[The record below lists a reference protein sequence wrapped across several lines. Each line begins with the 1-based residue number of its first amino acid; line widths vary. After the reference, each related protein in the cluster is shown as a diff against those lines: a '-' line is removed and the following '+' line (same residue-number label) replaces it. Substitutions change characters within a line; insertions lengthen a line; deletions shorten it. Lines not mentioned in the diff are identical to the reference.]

1 MKKLFFF
8 LSAIALLGL
17 TSACVEQLQVNN
29 PNYNAERGEVKTDF
43 TINIAGP
50 VATKATAA
58 TAQTNDEDNPLTGA
72 FRGMSDMT
80 LFVLKGDPAA
90 TTNAADFESTNYPLG
105 TLGTTDISA
114 TKSSKIYNLTF
125 PTGVKN
131 MVFYAKATYTGSDN
145 AANGKIAWPSM
156 SNGTTKNG
164 VVFGLTP
171 IASATTA
178 FNGEATKIA
187 EVLNAVVTA
196 FGDDVTAQGY
206 DANLK
211 KAYELFT
218 TIGNSELRLGS
229 APAVKRML
237 TDLQKTV
244 TNLKVGASQE
254 VAGICDAIL
263 RAIGTPG
270 TINGV
275 QSNFP
280 ADLGLPEGAAQLAF
294 GVNPNADQTGAKKNE
309 FYYVTTRGAVANT
322 TASDITKFTYPVE
335 LCYWVSSTIRTSTDP
350 DITEATYPKNVT
362 DWSNWKIGT
371 TDVEGNW
378 VENGTITS
386 ATRAVA
392 LKENIQYANALMKT
406 TIAYK
411 SGVSQLQDNNSR
423 INAGEQNNSI
433 NIPTT
438 TVNNSPEPTFIV
450 KGILVGKQPTKVG
463 WNFRDAVAATQEGGN
478 TIPGTSWDGVIYDTV
493 FDKPEGESDIAI
505 PTTKPLYTMVFDN
518 SANTEDKVVN
528 IAIEFVN
535 NSGTDFWGRDN
546 LIPAGGT
553 FYLAAQLD
561 LTKVES
567 AKTNSIFAQ
576 DYVTSVNL
584 TLDKFALQNAY
595 ATVPDLRS
603 VAMTFGLSV
612 DLTWQAGNTHSIEL
626 GTTGNTGN

>member
-8 LSAIALLGL
+8 LSAIALLGMA
-17 TSACVEQLQVNN
+17 TACVEQLQVNN

-58 TAQTNDEDNPLTGA
+58 TAQATTTNQDGTVTGA

-80 LFVLKGDPAA
+80 LFVLKGDPAEKE
-90 TTNAADFESTNYPLG
+90 FESANYSLG
-105 TLGTTDISA
+105 TLGTSDISA
-114 TKSSKIYNLTF
+114 TQSSKIYNLTF

-131 MVFYAKATYTGSDN
+131 MVFYAKATASGTD

-171 IASATTA
+171 IASATTD
-178 FNGEATKIA
+178 FDKEANAIKT
-187 EVLNAVVTA
+187 VLNNVVGAFGNVTA
-196 FGDDVTAQGY
+196 TTY

-211 KAYELFT
+211 KAYEIFT
-218 TIGNSELRLGS
+218 TIGTNELRLGS

-237 TDLQKTV
+237 TDLQKTMN
-244 TNLKVGASQE
+244 NLMTDA
-254 VAGICDAIL
+254 AIATTCNAIL
-263 RAIGTPG
+263 TAIGTPG
-270 TINGV
+270 SIEGV
-275 QSNFP
+275 DATFP
-280 ADLGLPEGAAQLAF
+280 ANLGLPEGAAQLTFTNGAF
-294 GVNPNADQTGAKKNE
+294 A
-309 FYYVTTRGAVANT
+309 YVTTRGAVANT

-371 TDVEGNW
+371 TAVAGNW

-411 SGVSQLQDNNSR
+411 SGVTQLQDNNSR
-423 INAGEQNNSI
+423 INTGEQNNSI

-463 WNFRDAVAATQEGGN
+463 WNFKDAVAATQENN
-478 TIPGTSWDGVIYDTV
+478 TTTPGTSWDGVIYDTV
-493 FDKPEGESDIAI
+493 FDKPEGKTDIAI
-505 PTTKPLYTMVFDN
+505 PTTNPLYTMVFDN

>member
-8 LSAIALLGL
+8 LSAFALLGMA
-17 TSACVEQLQVNN
+17 TACVEQIQVNN

-58 TAQTNDEDNPLTGA
+58 TAQTNNADNPLTGN

-114 TKSSKIYNLTF
+114 TQSSKIYNLTF
-125 PTGVKN
+125 PTGVN
-131 MVFYAKATYTGSDN
+131 YMVFYAKAAYSGTDN

-171 IASATTA
+171 IASTTDR
-178 FNGEATKIA
+178 FNTEADAIKT
-187 EVLNAVVTA
+187 VLNNVATQLAA
-196 FGDDVTAQGY
+196 FMATEPSDVNIA
-206 DANLK
+206 
-211 KAYELFT
+211 KAYDLFT
-218 TIGNSELRLGS
+218 TIKTNELRLGS
-229 APAVKRML
+229 APAVNKMF
-237 TDLQKTV
+237 TDLRRTM
-244 TNLKVGASQE
+244 TNLKVGQSDGYQDTCDNIIAALVFPTS
-254 VAGICDAIL
+254 VA
-263 RAIGTPG
+263 T
-270 TINGV
+270 
-275 QSNFP
+275 NFP
-280 ADLGLPEGAAQLAF
+280 ANLGLPEGAAQLTFANGAF
-294 GVNPNADQTGAKKNE
+294 A
-309 FYYVTTRGAVANT
+309 YVTTRGAVANT

-371 TDVEGNW
+371 NDVAGNW
-378 VENGTITS
+378 DENGTISS

-438 TVNNSPEPTFIV
+438 TVNNTSKPTFIV

-463 WNFRDAVAATQEGGN
+463 WNFRNAVAATQEGGN

-626 GTTGNTGN
+626 GTTGNTGNTGTTTGN